1 MKLSARSRRRVALS
15 DAVGAILSMAIT
27 VIAGTALFGYVNNQ
41 ARVSELNYAESIGAT
56 NNYLAENFKVIDLYF
71 ATSSQLGFWVY
82 NTGKTNF
89 QPFSVR
95 LYDSAGQ
102 VNVLFNYTGTSTKVD
117 RVYDLRASSA
127 YYYSTC
133 RLAGSSY
140 ESPTLSTVS
149 AKIQNAQLLLLTI
162 PPTTTN
168 CPSYGQT
175 YTTGRTYYIV
185 VTGLS
190 GNVVTY
196 FQVK

>member
-1 MKLSARSRRRVALS
+1 MKVIQASRRAATS
-15 DAVGAILSMAIT
+15 EAIASVLLIAIT
-27 VIAGTALFGYVNNQ
+27 VIGGAAVFGYVNTQ
-41 ARVSELNYAESIGAT
+41 AGLSELNYANSIGVT
-56 NNYLAENFKVIDLYF
+56 NSYLAENFKVIDLYF

-82 NTGKTNF
+82 NTGNVNF

-127 YYYSTC
+127 YYYTTC

-149 AKIQNAQLLLLTI
+149 AKIKNAQLILLTI

-175 YTTGRTYYIV
+175 YATGTTYYIV
-185 VTGLS
+185 VTGLN

>member
-1 MKLSARSRRRVALS
+1 ML
-15 DAVGAILSMAIT
+15 AIT
-27 VIAGTALFGYVNNQ
+27 IVGGAAVFGYVNTQ
-41 ARVSELNYAESIGAT
+41 AGVSELNYANSVGVT
-56 NNYLAENFKVIDLYF
+56 NDYLAENFKVIDLYF

-82 NTGKTNF
+82 NTGHRNF

-102 VNVLFNYTGTSTKVD
+102 VNVLFNYTGTTTKVD

-168 CPSYGQT
+168 CPSYGKT
-175 YTTGRTYYIV
+175 YTTGTNYYIV

>member
-1 MKLSARSRRRVALS
+1 M
-15 DAVGAILSMAIT
+15 
-27 VIAGTALFGYVNNQ
+27 
-41 ARVSELNYAESIGAT
+41 
-56 NNYLAENFKVIDLYF
+56 
-71 ATSSQLGFWVY
+71 
-82 NTGKTNF
+82 
-89 QPFSVR
+89 
-95 LYDSAGQ
+95 
-102 VNVLFNYTGTSTKVD
+102 
-117 RVYDLRASSA
+117 RASSA
-127 YYYSTC
+127 YYYTTC

-149 AKIQNAQLLLLTI
+149 AKIKNAQLMLLTI

-175 YTTGRTYYIV
+175 YATGTTYYIV